1 MPSMQAVWTIT
12 SAVCQL
18 GKCQS
23 EMSFTLQYEGVT
35 FEQLMEKLNALV
47 FSWSEREG
55 KGWVSWA
62 VQHVIV
68 TEVAGSISSIMA
80 EALS

>member
-1 MPSMQAVWTIT
+1 MPSKQAVWTIT
-12 SAVCQL
+12 SAVCQFE
-18 GKCQS
+18 KCQPQ
-23 EMSFTLQYEGVT
+23 MSFTLKYEGVT

-55 KGWVSWA
+55 KCWVSWA
-62 VQHVIV
+62 VQHGIV

-80 EALS
+80 EALC